1 MKVRLRTIMKLA
13 GAALL
18 LLLAVALLIPY
29 VNADRYGQRL
39 QQSLSRTLGRQVE
52 IGKVRFSLLNGP
64 GFTVERGDF
73 GPSGGGVVIYDDKS
87 IGIEP
92 IAYVETMAVRP
103 SLWSLLGGRFVI
115 SSISLDDATINLA
128 KSGPASEWGRWN
140 FASLISPSVM
150 RTVPAIHVRNGRINF
165 KFGEEK
171 SVFYLTETDLDISP
185 PGAAGHGWSLY
196 CSAKPARTDRPAQG
210 LGSFVMKGRW
220 FVAPERVDLDLQLDR
235 TGVGELTALLRGQA
249 GSIHGT
255 ISSRLHFGGP
265 IDNIGIQGRLNIEDV
280 HRWDLLPPQQNLG
293 WPLDVRGRLDLIG
306 QRLEVQSSSASNI
319 VLPLA
324 VRFRVTD
331 YLSQPRWAV
340 GVNWNQ
346 FPVAPIIQLARH
358 MGAQFP
364 SGLEL
369 GGKMDGAIGYS
380 GEGNFQGELE
390 FHDTAVTIP
399 DSPPV
404 RFEQAHI
411 VVGNGH
417 LHLSPARVRTAG
429 QDEAQVEADYALDQG
444 TLDLSISA
452 EAMKVAS
459 LRAQVALAAVPW
471 LEQVQSGQW
480 SGQLRYH
487 HGPSET
493 GWSGQLAL
501 EEATIPVPGLAD
513 PLELAYADA
522 RIDGARVAL
531 DNIDA
536 RAGKVAFTG
545 EYRYEPDTPHPHRF
559 HLRAEELDAAS
570 LETELMPTL
579 RRSTGLI
586 ARALGRATVPDWLQQ
601 RVAEGRVQIDDLLL
615 AGAHLQDVRAH
626 LVWDVAKVE
635 LDGVQA
641 RLNRAAIT
649 GRLAVNLRGARPSY
663 QLTGKVKGVSWQAG
677 KLDAEGT
684 LATSGIGRQLLANL
698 TAEGAFTGTAL
709 DFGAPV
715 VLRSATGSYTLA
727 WSAAGPR
734 LKLSDLSLH
743 TEDETYTG
751 RGATQEDGRL
761 VILLTNGSREM
772 RVSGPLAKLRVDEAV
787 KQ

>member
-1 MKVRLRTIMKLA
+1 MIPRKRVFQAAGVAVGLWLGIGLA
-13 GAALL
+13 A
-18 LLLAVALLIPY
+18 PY
-29 VNADRYGQRL
+29 VTVDWYARRL
-39 QQSLSRTLGRQVE
+39 QHSIERALGRRVE
-52 IGKVRFSLLNGP
+52 LGGVHFSLFKGP
-64 GFTVERGDF
+64 GFAVDYVTVYEDPAIGNEPVVYIQKTSNS
-73 GPSGGGVVIYDDKS
+73 GMEITPSI
-87 IGIEP
+87 
-92 IAYVETMAVRP
+92 
-103 SLWSLLGGRFVI
+103 WSLLGGRFVI
-115 SSISLDDATINLA
+115 ASIRLEGASINLA

-140 FASLISPSVM
+140 FASFINRSVLS
-150 RTVPAIHVRNGRINF
+150 TAPAIHVRDSRIHF
-165 KFGEEK
+165 KFGDVK

-185 PGAAGHGWSLY
+185 PGSVGRGWSVE
-196 CSAKPARTDRPAQG
+196 CEARPARTDRPAQG
-210 LGSFVMKGRW
+210 LGSFRLKGRY
-220 FVAPERVDLDLQLDR
+220 FVDPERVDMDMVLDR
-235 TGVGELTALLRGQA
+235 TGLGELTALLRGQA
-249 GSIHGT
+249 GSVHGT
-255 ISSRLHFGGP
+255 ISARLHFGGP
-265 IDNIGIQGRLNIEDV
+265 IQNVGIQGRLNVEDV
-280 HRWDLLPPQQNLG
+280 HRWDLLPPKGQG
-293 WPLDVRGRLDLIG
+293 WPLDVRGRWNLVG
-306 QRLEVQSSSASNI
+306 QQLELQSNSAGS
-319 VLPLA
+319 VPLPLE
-324 VRFRVTD
+324 VRFRASN
-331 YLSQPRWAV
+331 YLSQPHWAV
-340 GVNWNQ
+340 ELNWNR
-346 FPVAPIIQLARH
+346 FPAGPLLELARH
-358 MGAQFP
+358 MGAAIPEKLQV
-364 SGLEL
+364 
-369 GGKMDGAIGYS
+369 GGSLDGAVVYS
-380 GEGNFQGELE
+380 GKGSFQGKLAL
-390 FHDTAVTIP
+390 HDASVTIP